1 MIKIIEEGN
10 NLNPLESKD
19 FNIMTKMNS
28 VDEIK
33 DYLYEITMSCNESE
47 AKETLKRYLVNSMDE
62 GLPKITNACIQIL
75 KGSFNVASLSDL
87 FLN

>member
-1 MIKIIEEGN
+1 MIKIIEES

-19 FNIMTKMNS
+19 FDRMSNMNS

-33 DYLYEITMSCNESE
+33 DYLYEITMSCNEGE
-47 AKETLKRYLVNSMDE
+47 AKETLKRYLVYSMDD
-62 GLPKITNACIQIL
+62 GLPKITNACIDIL
-75 KGSFNVASLSDL
+75 KSSFGVAKLSDL